1 MNEEDDDDI
10 NIHPDFHELI
20 TYFYRLIKSSVN
32 ENLSSIKQSTIC
44 QYASILSTFDMLDIY
59 RRKCIEATGRCMLV
73 HFGQYETIIEQALHL
88 IHRSIDTIDER
99 YQLITYTLNDI
110 IQRCQNSQSEKL
122 TFIQC
127 MTIGK
132 IFIEQEKQLEF
143 NHKDFQQII
152 DSLVRKQFIDIHLI
166 FVFL

>member
-1 MNEEDDDDI
+1 MDDI
-10 NIHPDFHELI
+10 
-20 TYFYRLIKSSVN
+20 K
-32 ENLSSIKQSTIC
+32 
-44 QYASILSTFDMLDIY
+44 
-59 RRKCIEATGRCMLV
+59 
-73 HFGQYETIIEQALHL
+73 
-88 IHRSIDTIDER
+88 
-99 YQLITYTLNDI
+99 LITYTSNDI

-132 IFIEQEKQLEF
+132 IFIEHEKQSDF

-166 FVFL
+166 FVYYKRLIPVYHMMNSIFNLKLYQHYILLCVIQNKWRLIISNKTFKLS